1 MLHNH
6 CHDEPLA
13 PAELSA
19 SSESESSVAPD
30 GFSSSDVDKMLNVE
44 ASASSAYRSKRSR
57 NAMSRREAYIQPK
70 KDAPW
75 QRMLDMNAKGGNTIH
90 DEASTD
96 GRYFRRRFRMPF
108 QLFQCLIAEMLS
120 DKWFVGYGPNGEGR
134 LGAIKLESN
143 RGASLQVMVLSCL
156 RILGRGLGFDEVYD
170 GSGCKEEC
178 IRIFFH
184 KFCPMFV
191 AKLMPSV
198 VRPPLSVDEIS
209 EQVEIY
215 QR

>member
-1 MLHNH
+1 M
-6 CHDEPLA
+6 A
-13 PAELSA
+13 F
-19 SSESESSVAPD
+19 D
-30 GFSSSDVDKMLNVE
+30 GFSSDVDKILNVE
-44 ASASSAYRSKRSR
+44 APASSAYRSKRSR
-57 NAMSRREAYIQPK
+57 NASNRREAFIQPK

-75 QRMLDMNAKGGNTIH
+75 QRMLDMNAKGGNSIH
-90 DEASTD
+90 DEASAD

-120 DKWFVGYGPNGEGR
+120 DNWFFGYGPNGEGR
-134 LGAIKLESN
+134 LGAIKKESN
-143 RGASLQVMVLSCL
+143 RGASLQVMVLSVL

-170 GSGCKEEC
+170 GSGCKEES
-178 IRIFFH
+178 IRVFFH

-198 VRPPLSVDEIS
+198 LRPPLTVAEIS
-209 EQVEIY
+209 QHVDIY